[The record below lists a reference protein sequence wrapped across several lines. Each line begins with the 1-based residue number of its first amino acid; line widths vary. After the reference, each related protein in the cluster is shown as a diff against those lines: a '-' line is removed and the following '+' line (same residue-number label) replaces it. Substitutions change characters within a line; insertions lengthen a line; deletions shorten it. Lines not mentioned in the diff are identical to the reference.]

1 METVGWIHWENHKYC
16 NTLSRRH
23 GNHQQWL
30 NGWNKQKK
38 CGYWTKHETAR
49 IVSRQT
55 SQRHQNTPRRTRRRV
70 DGHSQTDG
78 HRDGR
83 TGGGRGDERRS
94 NHRRRREIGV
104 KAERNSE
111 RVKEGE
117 EWGGGGGETAKRNH
131 AWFTF
136 DLSKGH
142 GLPCGARARVR
153 PLWAEQGVLI
163 VLLVRVVGVVLRHRN
178 WDGGGE
184 ELAPLPRIL
193 EAAERPRL
201 LLIPYI
207 YKQDRHKEKN
217 CREIWAH
224 KLKERKKW
232 RR

>member
-1 METVGWIHWENHKYC
+1 M
-16 NTLSRRH
+16 SRLYV

-30 NGWNKQKK
+30 NGWNKEKK
-38 CGYWTKHETAR
+38 YGYLTKNETAR
-49 IVSRQT
+49 IVSRRT
-55 SQRHQNTPRRTRRRV
+55 SQRHQNTPRRTRRRG

-78 HRDGR
+78 QRDGR
-83 TGGGRGDERRS
+83 TGGGRHDGRRS
-94 NHRRRREIGV
+94 NHRRRRRIGV
-104 KAERNSE
+104 KEERNSE
-111 RVKEGE
+111 REREGE
-117 EWGGGGGETAKRNH
+117 VWGGETAKRNH

-163 VLLVRVVGVVLRHRN
+163 VLLVRVVGVVLRHGN